1 MALIDD
7 FIGKSRHSV
16 HVESFGA
23 EVLRTIGLA
32 ISALAAGGRAAHDY
46 ERLRATRAMPPEEL
60 PQEIYR
66 RHFARLAAA
75 RAQR

>member
-7 FIGKSRHSV
+7 FIGTPRHSV
-16 HVESFGA
+16 HVQSFGA
-23 EVLRTIGLA
+23 EVFQTIGLA

-46 ERLRATRAMPPEEL
+46 ERLRARRAMPAEEL

-66 RHFARLAAA
+66 RHFARLAVA